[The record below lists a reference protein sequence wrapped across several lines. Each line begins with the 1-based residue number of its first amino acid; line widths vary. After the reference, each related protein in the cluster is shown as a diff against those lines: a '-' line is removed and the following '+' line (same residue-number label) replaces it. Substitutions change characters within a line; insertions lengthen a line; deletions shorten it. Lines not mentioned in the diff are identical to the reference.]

1 MKKNEEQR
9 TKNREGPRLLV
20 SIKYLYVSERLLFWP
35 PGRTSLRVREV
46 VAEPLYVPEL
56 NLSTCQSGTSLRV
69 RVDFELGQYSFVFD
83 EP

>member
-1 MKKNEEQR
+1 
-9 TKNREGPRLLV
+9 
-20 SIKYLYVSERLLFWP
+20 
-35 PGRTSLRVREV
+35 
-46 VAEPLYVPEL
+46 VPEL